1 MTQHA
6 FRQTNT
12 DRIYANQWQK
22 APNYGMILIAILE
35 PFLKRVPRYERKRK
49 DSRGRVLRN
58 AEIQEGY
65 LRNCSR
71 IN

>member
-1 MTQHA
+1 
-6 FRQTNT
+6 
-12 DRIYANQWQK
+12 
-22 APNYGMILIAILE
+22 MILIAILE